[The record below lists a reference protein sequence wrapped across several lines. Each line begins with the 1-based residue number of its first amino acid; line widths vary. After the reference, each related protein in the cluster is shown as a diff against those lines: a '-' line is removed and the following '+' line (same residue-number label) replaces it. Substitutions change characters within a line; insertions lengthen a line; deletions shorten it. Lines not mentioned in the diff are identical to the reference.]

1 MKRIAIIFV
10 LSLVAFLA
18 NAQAYQPMV
27 SRALLDKRI
36 TEVNSNIDAR
46 AAMLKTALDKV
57 RTTLLSNS
65 TSIAKWDLK
74 PSVRQTLD
82 VCRAELGT
90 DIFSGEAIDGLYI
103 PSAYDK
109 HLVSFLAWD
118 KVERNPAFF
127 SNKVTNITCWR
138 TTTTIGGVTN
148 DNYTLTLP
156 SGSRFTQS
164 GTVSGNESA
173 KLTCTTNSSQSI
185 YIKRHP
191 LCDDAWNIILGQ

>member
-57 RTTLLSNS
+57 RTTLLSN
-65 TSIAKWDLK
+65 TTDVAKWDLK
-74 PSVRQTLD
+74 PSARQTLD
-82 VCRAELGT
+82 VCRAELGIDMASVET
-90 DIFSGEAIDGLYI
+90 TDGLYI
-103 PSAYDK
+103 PNAYDK
-109 HLVSFLAWD
+109 KLVSFLAWD
-118 KVERNPAFF
+118 KVERNPSVF
-127 SNKVTNITCWR
+127 SNKVTNIVCWR
-138 TTTTIGGVTN
+138 TRMTSGGTTNETYALELPGGA
-148 DNYTLTLP
+148 
-156 SGSRFTQS
+156 RFVQV
-164 GTVSGNESA
+164 GAVSGNELA

-185 YIKRHP
+185 YVKRHP